1 MVRTRSRRQ
10 ESRGRITNLSRP
22 RALSSRQPNFKYGG
36 QMRVSKDPTPVLE
49 RPWYPYTLWM
59 SLNIPGAQSCI
70 SATVSSVCSTLLGQ
84 LGLSSG
90 TSLLNVRFNWIKVW
104 GDIIG
109 DDTPMHVTFYEPG
122 VVNESVETL
131 SDLGTSV
138 NRKCVGYR
146 FPEAWRANGVSST
159 SSAKILSITHSSA
172 NDQKLYIQLNV
183 NWRVNISP
191 CSSSGGILYVS
202 PFEVANDQA
211 DIVKD
216 DVGDFPT

>member
-1 MVRTRSRRQ
+1 
-10 ESRGRITNLSRP
+10 
-22 RALSSRQPNFKYGG
+22 
-36 QMRVSKDPTPVLE
+36 MRVSKDPTPVLE

-59 SLNIPGAQSCI
+59 SLNIPEGQSCI

-90 TSLLNVRFNWIKVW
+90 TNLLNVRFNWIKVW

-131 SDLGTSV
+131 SDLGTAV

-146 FPEAWRANGVSST
+146 FPDVWRLNGVSST
-159 SSAKILSITHSSA
+159 NSAKILSITHSSTKV
-172 NDQKLYIQLNV
+172 QKLYVQLYV

-191 CSSSGGILYVS
+191 CSNLGGILYVS
-202 PFEVANDQA
+202 PFEIANDHA
-211 DIVKD
+211 GIAED
-216 DVGDFPT
+216 DVGESPT